1 MSKKSK
7 DIISVVI
14 AVIGIMFF
22 GSFTIGIWVYTLFNL
37 SFQAIVG
44 AVFGS
49 ILLGLLTYSI
59 TSVTI
64 EFVKGNFF
72 NKKR

>member
-22 GSFTIGIWVYTLFNL
+22 GSFTIGI
-37 SFQAIVG
+37 
-44 AVFGS
+44 
-49 ILLGLLTYSI
+49 
-59 TSVTI
+59 
-64 EFVKGNFF
+64 
-72 NKKR
+72 